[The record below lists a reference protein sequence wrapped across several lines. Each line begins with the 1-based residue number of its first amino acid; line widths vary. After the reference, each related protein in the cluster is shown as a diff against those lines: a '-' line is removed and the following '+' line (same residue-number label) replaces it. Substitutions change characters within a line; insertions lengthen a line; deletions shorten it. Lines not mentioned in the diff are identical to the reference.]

1 MTFIDAS
8 QGHPS
13 TALIVGFSF
22 LCVVSLCT
30 AVAAVILG
38 RSRLHYRSF
47 FSVRVL
53 FPLALFISA
62 LENATLAASGRI
74 FDVWVE
80 GSNSNLDIF
89 LKIVFV
95 LQ

>member
-1 MTFIDAS
+1 V
-8 QGHPS
+8 
-13 TALIVGFSF
+13 L
-22 LCVVSLCT
+22 
-30 AVAAVILG
+30 
-38 RSRLHYRSF
+38 
-47 FSVRVL
+47 VL
-53 FPLALFISA
+53 FPLALFIFA

-74 FDVWVE
+74 IDVWVE